1 MNIKKNLFIIAFLI
15 IFSCL
20 VFGRIAGN
28 DFINLDDHGYITNNH
43 NVQSGFNLQTIKW
56 AFSAVVISNWHPL
69 TLLSHM
75 FDWSIF
81 GANASGHHLI
91 SLLLHIG
98 TVIFLFLFLIKT
110 TNNLWAAA
118 FAAAFF
124 ALHPLRVESVAWAS
138 ERKDV
143 LSMFFG
149 MASIYVYAFY
159 TENHKLSKY
168 FLCLMLFGLS
178 LMSKSMLVTLP
189 FVLLLLDY
197 WPLKRW
203 QNAKDA
209 PAESIFKIA
218 GKLLCEK
225 IPFFFLTIA
234 VSITTFWAQ
243 NKELSVASES
253 ILPFPT
259 RAANAI
265 VSFCSYL
272 VKTIYPIN
280 LSIYYPYDFYLPLW
294 KVLISAIILIL
305 ITATV
310 FCFIRKLPF
319 LFVGWSW
326 YLGTLIPVIGMVQVG
341 TQSMADRYT
350 YLPSIGIAV
359 MLAWGISYLTKTYS
373 ILKKIVLPI
382 TIALLMIMSVLTWKQ
397 CGYWKNSYTLFNHA
411 LKITKDNH
419 IAHNRL
425 ASYLVEKGIF
435 NAAIYHY
442 NKAINI
448 KAQPILSFVG
458 NYIDR
463 GNTYVKLTMYQL
475 AIEDFN
481 KAIKIKPDLAE
492 NYYTRGTAYGRFMGQ
507 YKMAIDDLDKAISL
521 KPDYVDAYI
530 NRGLV
535 WDKLGLYQKA
545 IDDFNE
551 AIRIKPDYANA
562 WNNRAFSYLKMG
574 DIKQGC
580 SDAKTACKL
589 GNCNALGNAK
599 NKGFCN

>member
-1 MNIKKNLFIIAFLI
+1 F
-15 IFSCL
+15 
-20 VFGRIAGN
+20 
-28 DFINLDDHGYITNNH
+28 
-43 NVQSGFNLQTIKW
+43 QTIKW
-56 AFSAVVISNWHPL
+56 ALSAVVISNWHPL
-69 TLLSHM
+69 TLLSHIL
-75 FDWSIF
+75 DWSLF
-81 GANASGHHLI
+81 GANAAGHHLV
-91 SLLLHIG
+91 SLFLHIG
-98 TVIFLFLFLIKT
+98 SIIFLFLFLNKT
-110 TNNLWAAA
+110 THNLWAAA
-118 FAAAFF
+118 FAATFF

-168 FLCLMLFGLS
+168 FLCLMLFSLS
-178 LMSKSMLVTLP
+178 LMSKSMFVTLP

-197 WPLKRW
+197 WPLERW

-218 GKLLCEK
+218 GRLLCEK

-234 VSITTFWAQ
+234 VSIITFWAQ

-265 VSFCSYL
+265 VSFSSYL

-294 KVLISAIILIL
+294 KVLISATILIL

-310 FCFIRKLPF
+310 FYFIRKLPF

-326 YLGTLIPVIGMVQVG
+326 YLGTLIPVIGLVQVG

-359 MLAWGISYLTKTYS
+359 MLAWGFSCLIENYG
-373 ILKKIVLPI
+373 ILKKIMLPM
-382 TIALLMIMSVLTWKQ
+382 TLALLIIISVLTWNQ
-397 CGYWKNSYTLFNHA
+397 CGYWKNSYSLFKHA
-411 LKITKDNH
+411 VKITKDNY
-419 IAHNRL
+419 IAHERL
-425 ASYLVEKGIF
+425 AAYLVEKGNF

-442 NKAINI
+442 NKAISI
-448 KAQPILSFVG
+448 KTQPILSYAG

-463 GNTYVKLTMYQL
+463 GNTYAKLAMYQL

-481 KAIKIKPDLAE
+481 KAIKIKPDSADS
-492 NYYTRGTAYGRFMGQ
+492 YYARGTTYGRFMGQ
-507 YKMAIDDLDKAISL
+507 YKMAIDDLNKLISL

-551 AIRIKPDYANA
+551 AIKIKPDYANA
-562 WNNRAFSYLKMG
+562 WNNRAYVYLNQKNFRLG
-574 DIKQGC
+574 CLDAIK
-580 SDAKTACKL
+580 ACDL
-589 GNCNALGNAK
+589 GNCKVLELAK
-599 NKGFCN
+599 RKGSCS